1 MLTYRKLSETEAPL
15 FEDWIQDPETIKYS
29 LSLFQKLKTPA
40 QRSQWFEEVLNDD
53 VNFNLGIFWN
63 DVCVGYAGLT
73 SISKSNASAE
83 YFIFIGDKNS
93 WGKGIGTATTQEI
106 TRRGFEDYKLNRIM
120 LTVSEPNTAA
130 VKAYTKSGFTTEG
143 VLRSSCF
150 RDGQYHN
157 KIVMSVLK
165 SEYNKA

>member
-63 DVCVGYAGLT
+63 DVFV
-73 SISKSNASAE
+73 
-83 YFIFIGDKNS
+83 
-93 WGKGIGTATTQEI
+93 
-106 TRRGFEDYKLNRIM
+106 
-120 LTVSEPNTAA
+120 
-130 VKAYTKSGFTTEG
+130 
-143 VLRSSCF
+143 
-150 RDGQYHN
+150 
-157 KIVMSVLK
+157 
-165 SEYNKA
+165 